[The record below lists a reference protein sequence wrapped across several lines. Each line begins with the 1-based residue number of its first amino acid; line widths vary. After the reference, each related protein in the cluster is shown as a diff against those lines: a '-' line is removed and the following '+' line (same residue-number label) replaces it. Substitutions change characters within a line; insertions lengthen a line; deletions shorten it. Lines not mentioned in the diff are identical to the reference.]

1 MILIGGTDEFI
12 IGSVHKIPDPFD
24 LGRHVIDKLF
34 RSDAGFLGLQLDLLA
49 VLVGSG
55 LEKHIIA
62 LLSLET
68 GDAVCENDLVGV
80 SDMRLA

>member
-1 MILIGGTDEFI
+1 MIIIGGADEFI
-12 IGSVHKIPDPFD
+12 IRSVHEIPDPFD
-24 LGRHVIDKLF
+24 LRRYVIDKLL
-34 RSDAGFLGLQLDLLA
+34 RSNAGFLSLQLDLLA

-55 LEKHIIA
+55 LEKYIVA

-68 GDAVCENDLVGV
+68 GDAVCENDLVSV